1 MIHRNFTFTEFFYI
15 SVFLLFLIFLFRII
29 KKQKQWSSST
39 LLISLIGGIILTI
52 LSLLYSEGGN
62 SGMFEVKSYGFPRQF
77 IEQMRSIE
85 KPNLTGWDRT
95 VFLKFNF
102 IQNLILYF
110 LLVLNVTNL
119 LKGRKIWNQ
128 YLDFFQFYFL

>member
-29 KKQKQWSSST
+29 KKQRQWSSRT
-39 LLISLIGGIILTI
+39 LLISLISGIILTI
-52 LSLLYSEGGN
+52 LSLLYSEGGY

-110 LLVLNVTNL
+110 LLVLNVINL
-119 LKGRKIWNQ
+119 LTRRKI
-128 YLDFFQFYFL
+128 

>member
-29 KKQKQWSSST
+29 KKQRQWSSRT

-119 LKGRKIWNQ
+119 LTGRKV
-128 YLDFFQFYFL
+128 

>member
-1 MIHRNFTFTEFFYI
+1 M
-15 SVFLLFLIFLFRII
+15 
-29 KKQKQWSSST
+29 
-39 LLISLIGGIILTI
+39 GGIILTV

-62 SGMFEVKSYGFPRQF
+62 SGMYEVKSYGFPRQF

-119 LKGRKIWNQ
+119 LTGRKI
-128 YLDFFQFYFL
+128 

>member
-29 KKQKQWSSST
+29 KKQRQWSSRT

-119 LKGRKIWNQ
+119 LTGRKI
-128 YLDFFQFYFL
+128 

>member
-29 KKQKQWSSST
+29 KKQRQWSSRT

-62 SGMFEVKSYGFPRQF
+62 SGMFEVKSYGVPRQF

-95 VFLKFNF
+95 AFLKFNF

-119 LKGRKIWNQ
+119 LTRRKI
-128 YLDFFQFYFL
+128 

>member
-29 KKQKQWSSST
+29 KKQRQWSSRS
-39 LLISLIGGIILTI
+39 LLISLMGGIILTV

-62 SGMFEVKSYGFPRQF
+62 SGMYEVKSYGFPRQF

-85 KPNLTGWDRT
+85 KPNLIGWDRT

-110 LLVLNVTNL
+110 LLVLNVSNLFTN
-119 LKGRKIWNQ
+119 RKI
-128 YLDFFQFYFL
+128 

>member
-29 KKQKQWSSST
+29 KKQRQWSSRT

-102 IQNLILYF
+102 IQNLILFF

-119 LKGRKIWNQ
+119 LTGRKI
-128 YLDFFQFYFL
+128 

>member
-1 MIHRNFTFTEFFYI
+1 
-15 SVFLLFLIFLFRII
+15 
-29 KKQKQWSSST
+29 
-39 LLISLIGGIILTI
+39 
-52 LSLLYSEGGN
+52 
-62 SGMFEVKSYGFPRQF
+62 MFEVKSYGFPRQF

-119 LKGRKIWNQ
+119 LTGRKI
-128 YLDFFQFYFL
+128 

>member
-29 KKQKQWSSST
+29 KKQRQWSSRS
-39 LLISLIGGIILTI
+39 LLISLMGGIILTV

-62 SGMFEVKSYGFPRQF
+62 SGMYEVKSYGFPRQF

-119 LKGRKIWNQ
+119 LTGRKI
-128 YLDFFQFYFL
+128 

>member
-15 SVFLLFLIFLFRII
+15 SVFLLFLIFLFKVI
-29 KKQKQWSSST
+29 KKQKQWSSRSI
-39 LLISLIGGIILTI
+39 LISLAGGIILTI
-52 LSLLYSEGGN
+52 FSLLYSEGGN
-62 SGMFEVKSYGFPRQF
+62 SGMFEVTSYGFPRPF

-85 KPNLTGWDRT
+85 KPNLIGLDWN

-110 LLVLNVTNL
+110 LLVLNINNL
-119 LKGRKIWNQ
+119 LTGRKI
-128 YLDFFQFYFL
+128 

>member
-29 KKQKQWSSST
+29 KKQRQWSSRT
-39 LLISLIGGIILTI
+39 LSISLIGGIILTI

-119 LKGRKIWNQ
+119 LTRRNI
-128 YLDFFQFYFL
+128 

>member
-29 KKQKQWSSST
+29 KKQRQWSSRT
-39 LLISLIGGIILTI
+39 LSISLIGGIILTI

-85 KPNLTGWDRT
+85 KPNLTGWD
-95 VFLKFNF
+95 LS
-102 IQNLILYF
+102 LIH
-110 LLVLNVTNL
+110 
-119 LKGRKIWNQ
+119 I
-128 YLDFFQFYFL
+128 

>member
-1 MIHRNFTFTEFFYI
+1 MIHRNFTFTDFFYI

-29 KKQKQWSSST
+29 KKQRQWSSRS
-39 LLISLIGGIILTI
+39 LLISLMGGIILTV

-62 SGMFEVKSYGFPRQF
+62 SGMYEVKSYGFPRQF

-119 LKGRKIWNQ
+119 LTRRKI
-128 YLDFFQFYFL
+128 

>member
-15 SVFLLFLIFLFRII
+15 SVFLLFLIFLFKVI
-29 KKQKQWSSST
+29 KKQKQWSSRSI
-39 LLISLIGGIILTI
+39 LISLAGGIILTI
-52 LSLLYSEGGN
+52 FSLLYSEDGN
-62 SGMFEVKSYGFPRQF
+62 SGMFEVTSYGFPRQF

-85 KPNLTGWDRT
+85 KPNLIGLDWN

-110 LLVLNVTNL
+110 FLVLNVNNL
-119 LKGRKIWNQ
+119 LTGRKI
-128 YLDFFQFYFL
+128 

>member
-1 MIHRNFTFTEFFYI
+1 MIHRNFTFTEFFSI

-29 KKQKQWSSST
+29 KKQRQWSSRT

-110 LLVLNVTNL
+110 LLVLNVNNL
-119 LKGRKIWNQ
+119 LTRRKI
-128 YLDFFQFYFL
+128 

>member
-29 KKQKQWSSST
+29 KKQRQWSSRT

-52 LSLLYSEGGN
+52 LSLLYSEDGN

-110 LLVLNVTNL
+110 LLVLNVINL
-119 LKGRKIWNQ
+119 LTGRKI
-128 YLDFFQFYFL
+128 

>member
-119 LKGRKIWNQ
+119 LKGRKI
-128 YLDFFQFYFL
+128 

>member
-29 KKQKQWSSST
+29 KNQRQWSSRT

-119 LKGRKIWNQ
+119 LTRRKI
-128 YLDFFQFYFL
+128 

>member
-1 MIHRNFTFTEFFYI
+1 M
-15 SVFLLFLIFLFRII
+15 S
-29 KKQKQWSSST
+29 
-39 LLISLIGGIILTI
+39 I
-52 LSLLYSEGGN
+52 LSLLYSEGGY
-62 SGMFEVKSYGFPRQF
+62 SGMFEVKSHGFPRQF

-119 LKGRKIWNQ
+119 LTRRKI
-128 YLDFFQFYFL
+128 

>member
-29 KKQKQWSSST
+29 KKQRQWSSRT
-39 LLISLIGGIILTI
+39 LSISLIGGIILTI

-62 SGMFEVKSYGFPRQF
+62 SGMFEVKSYGFPRLF

-119 LKGRKIWNQ
+119 LTRRNI
-128 YLDFFQFYFL
+128 

>member
-1 MIHRNFTFTEFFYI
+1 MIHRNFTFAEFFYI

-29 KKQKQWSSST
+29 KKQRQWSSRT

-110 LLVLNVTNL
+110 LLVLNVNNL
-119 LKGRKIWNQ
+119 LTRRKI
-128 YLDFFQFYFL
+128 

>member
-29 KKQKQWSSST
+29 KKQRQWSSRT
-39 LLISLIGGIILTI
+39 LLISLIGGVILTI

-119 LKGRKIWNQ
+119 LTRRNI
-128 YLDFFQFYFL
+128 

>member
-15 SVFLLFLIFLFRII
+15 SVFLLFLIFLFKVI
-29 KKQKQWSSST
+29 KKQKQWSSRSI
-39 LLISLIGGIILTI
+39 LISLAGGIILTI
-52 LSLLYSEGGN
+52 FSLLYSEGGN
-62 SGMFEVKSYGFPRQF
+62 SGMFEVTSYGFPRQF

-85 KPNLTGWDRT
+85 KPNLIGFDWN

-110 LLVLNVTNL
+110 LLVLKINNL
-119 LKGRKIWNQ
+119 LTGRKIWNQ

>member
-15 SVFLLFLIFLFRII
+15 SVFLLFLIFLSRII
-29 KKQKQWSSST
+29 KKQKQWSSRT

-110 LLVLNVTNL
+110 LLVLNVNNL
-119 LKGRKIWNQ
+119 LTRRKI
-128 YLDFFQFYFL
+128 

>member
-15 SVFLLFLIFLFRII
+15 SVLLLFLIFLFRII
-29 KKQKQWSSST
+29 KKQRQWSSRS
-39 LLISLIGGIILTI
+39 LLISLIGGIILTV
-52 LSLLYSEGGN
+52 LSLLYSEGGF
-62 SGMFEVKSYGFPRQF
+62 SGMFEEKSYGFPRQF

-85 KPNLTGWDRT
+85 KPNFTGWDRT

-110 LLVLNVTNL
+110 LLMLNITNL
-119 LKGRKIWNQ
+119 FTNRKI
-128 YLDFFQFYFL
+128 